1 MKILVTADWHVR
13 GERPLCRTDED
24 WIESQRKTI
33 SEIRKIY
40 LENKCEQIWI
50 LGDLFDAP
58 RCATSAVN
66 MLIEELQKFP
76 SGSVRVLCGNHDLKD
91 HNYGNLEECSIGTI
105 KHLFE
110 DVPGCLMRGGVKI
123 NVSANPFALDD
134 LQSNAEVI
142 CTHQLT
148 FPNEKARPMPG
159 CGVLAQD
166 LLDTWRGAEIIFT
179 GDYHHAFI
187 YKEDWDTLP
196 ARFVVTPGC
205 INIQKAD
212 ELDYEP
218 SVVIW
223 DTDEVIGAS
232 SHPFEIVYLDPQREF
247 CTRDH
252 IEAREQKE
260 TKLSQV
266 VETIKGGAE
275 ITLDFDSNLSAAVL
289 KCEKN
294 VVDEYEIVR
303 QELSS
308 EK

>member
-1 MKILVTADWHVR
+1 MKILITADWHVR

-33 SEIRKIY
+33 AQIR
-40 LENKCEQIWI
+40 EAFFHNGCEQIWI

-58 RCATSAVN
+58 RCATAAVN
-66 MLIEELQKFP
+66 MLIGELKKFP
-76 SGSVRVLCGNHDLKD
+76 QNSVKILCGNHDLKD
-91 HNYGNLEECSIGTI
+91 HNYNNLEECSIGTLKKI
-105 KHLFE
+105 FE
-110 DVPGCLMRGGVKI
+110 DVPDVVANDGIGSMS
-123 NVSANPFALDD
+123 VSAKPFALDD
-134 LQSNAEVI
+134 LQSNADVI

-166 LLDTWRGAEIIFT
+166 LLDRWENAEIIFT
-179 GDYHHAFI
+179 GDYHHGYI

-196 ARFVVTPGC
+196 GRYVVTPGC

-218 SVVIW
+218 FVIVW
-223 DTDEVIGAS
+223 DTKSNIDDYN
-232 SHPFEIVYLDPQREF
+232 FCKVYLDPQREF

-260 TKLSQV
+260 VQLAEV
-266 VETIKGGAE
+266 VETIKGGTE
-275 ITLDFDSNLSAAVL
+275 ITLDFDSNLSAAVA
-289 KCEKN
+289 KCDEKI
-294 VVDEYEIVR
+294 VAEYGLVR
-303 QELSS
+303 QEVNA

>member
-1 MKILVTADWHVR
+1 MKILITADWHVR

-33 SEIRKIY
+33 AQIR
-40 LENKCEQIWI
+40 EAFFHNGCEQIWI
-50 LGDLFDAP
+50 LGDIFDAP
-58 RCATSAVN
+58 RCATAAVN
-66 MLIEELQKFP
+66 MLIGELKKFP
-76 SGSVRVLCGNHDLKD
+76 QNSVKILCGNHDLKD
-91 HNYGNLEECSIGTI
+91 HNYNNLEECSIGTLKKI
-105 KHLFE
+105 FG
-110 DVPGCLMRGGVKI
+110 DVPDVVANDGIGSMS
-123 NVSANPFALDD
+123 VSAKPFALDD
-134 LQSNAEVI
+134 LQSNADVI

-166 LLDTWRGAEIIFT
+166 LLDRWANAELIFT
-179 GDYHHAFI
+179 GDYHHGYI

-196 ARFVVTPGC
+196 GRYVVTPGC

-218 SVVIW
+218 FVVVW
-223 DTDEVIGAS
+223 DTKSNIDDYN
-232 SHPFEIVYLDPQREF
+232 FCKVYLDPQREF

-260 TKLSQV
+260 AQLAEV
-266 VETIKGGAE
+266 VETIKGGTE
-275 ITLDFDSNLSAAVL
+275 ITLDFDSNLSAAVA
-289 KCEKN
+289 KCDEKI
-294 VVDEYEIVR
+294 VAEYGLVR
-303 QELSS
+303 QEVNA

>member
-1 MKILVTADWHVR
+1 MKILITADWHVR

-33 SEIRKIY
+33 AQIR
-40 LENKCEQIWI
+40 EAFFHNGCEQIWI
-50 LGDLFDAP
+50 LGDIFDAP
-58 RCATSAVN
+58 RCATAAVN
-66 MLIEELQKFP
+66 MLIGELKKFP
-76 SGSVRVLCGNHDLKD
+76 QNSVKILCGNHDLKD
-91 HNYGNLEECSIGTI
+91 HNYNNLEECSIGTLKKI
-105 KHLFE
+105 FE
-110 DVPGCLMRGGVKI
+110 DVPDVIANDGIGSMS
-123 NVSANPFALDD
+123 VSAKPFAFDD
-134 LQSNAEVI
+134 LQSNADVI

-166 LLDTWRGAEIIFT
+166 LLDRWANAELIFT
-179 GDYHHAFI
+179 GDYHHGYI

-196 ARFVVTPGC
+196 GRYVVTPGC

-218 SVVIW
+218 FVVVW
-223 DTDEVIGAS
+223 DTKSNIDDYN
-232 SHPFEIVYLDPQREF
+232 FCKVYLDPQREF

-260 TKLSQV
+260 AQLAEV
-266 VETIKGGAE
+266 VETIKGGTE
-275 ITLDFDSNLSAAVL
+275 ITLDFDSNLSAAVA
-289 KCEKN
+289 KCDEKI
-294 VVDEYEIVR
+294 VAEYGLVR
-303 QELSS
+303 QEVNA

>member
-1 MKILVTADWHVR
+1 MKILITADWHVR

-33 SEIRKIY
+33 AQIR
-40 LENKCEQIWI
+40 EAFFHNGCEQIWI
-50 LGDLFDAP
+50 LGDIFDAP

-66 MLIEELQKFP
+66 MLIGELKKFP
-76 SGSVRVLCGNHDLKD
+76 QNSVKILCGNHDLKD
-91 HNYGNLEECSIGTI
+91 HNYNNLEECSIGTLKKI
-105 KHLFE
+105 FG
-110 DVPGCLMRGGVKI
+110 DVPDVVANDGIGSMS
-123 NVSANPFALDD
+123 VSAKPFALDD
-134 LQSNAEVI
+134 LQSNADVI

-166 LLDTWRGAEIIFT
+166 LLDRWVNAEIIFT
-179 GDYHHAFI
+179 GDYHHGYI

-196 ARFVVTPGC
+196 GRYVVTPGC

-218 SVVIW
+218 FVVVW
-223 DTDEVIGAS
+223 DTKSNIDDYN
-232 SHPFEIVYLDPQREF
+232 FCKVYLDPQREF

-260 TKLSQV
+260 AQLAEV
-266 VETIKGGAE
+266 VETIKGGTE
-275 ITLDFDSNLSAAVL
+275 ITLDFDSNLSAAVA
-289 KCEKN
+289 KCDEKI
-294 VVDEYEIVR
+294 VAEYGLVR
-303 QELSS
+303 QEVNA

>member
-1 MKILVTADWHVR
+1 MKILITADWHVR

-33 SEIRKIY
+33 AQIR
-40 LENKCEQIWI
+40 EAFFHNGCEQIWI
-50 LGDLFDAP
+50 LGDIFDAP
-58 RCATSAVN
+58 RCATAAVN
-66 MLIEELQKFP
+66 MLIGELKKFP
-76 SGSVRVLCGNHDLKD
+76 QNSVKILCGNHDLKD
-91 HNYGNLEECSIGTI
+91 HNYNNLEECSIGTLKKI
-105 KHLFE
+105 FG
-110 DVPGCLMRGGVKI
+110 DVPDVVANDGIGSMS
-123 NVSANPFALDD
+123 VSAKPFALDD
-134 LQSNAEVI
+134 LQSNADVI

-166 LLDTWRGAEIIFT
+166 LLDRWANAEIIFT
-179 GDYHHAFI
+179 GDYHHGYI

-196 ARFVVTPGC
+196 GRYVVTPGC

-218 SVVIW
+218 FVVVW
-223 DTDEVIGAS
+223 DTKSNIDDYN
-232 SHPFEIVYLDPQREF
+232 FCKVYLDPQREF

-260 TKLSQV
+260 AQLAEV
-266 VETIKGGAE
+266 VETIKGGSE
-275 ITLDFDSNLSAAVL
+275 ITLDFDSNLEAAVA
-289 KCEKN
+289 KCDEKI
-294 VVDEYEIVR
+294 VAEYGLVR
-303 QELSS
+303 QEVNT

>member
-1 MKILVTADWHVR
+1 MKILITADWHVR

-33 SEIRKIY
+33 AQIR
-40 LENKCEQIWI
+40 EAFFHNGCEQIWI
-50 LGDLFDAP
+50 LGDIFDAP
-58 RCATSAVN
+58 RCATAAVN
-66 MLIEELQKFP
+66 MLIGELKKFP
-76 SGSVRVLCGNHDLKD
+76 QNSVKILCGNHDLKD
-91 HNYGNLEECSIGTI
+91 HNYNNLEECSIGTLKKI
-105 KHLFE
+105 FG
-110 DVPGCLMRGGVKI
+110 DVPDVVANDGIGSMS
-123 NVSANPFALDD
+123 VSAKPFALDD
-134 LQSNAEVI
+134 LQSAADVI

-166 LLDTWRGAEIIFT
+166 LLDRWANAEIIFT
-179 GDYHHAFI
+179 GDYHHGYI

-196 ARFVVTPGC
+196 GRYVVTPGC

-218 SVVIW
+218 FVVVW
-223 DTDEVIGAS
+223 DTKSNIDDYN
-232 SHPFEIVYLDPQREF
+232 FCKVYLDTQREF

-260 TKLSQV
+260 AQLAEV
-266 VETIKGGAE
+266 VETIKGGSE
-275 ITLDFDSNLSAAVL
+275 ITLDFDSNLAAAVA
-289 KCEKN
+289 KCDEKI
-294 VVDEYEIVR
+294 VAEYGIVR
-303 QELSS
+303 QEVNA

>member
-1 MKILVTADWHVR
+1 MKILITADWHVR

-33 SEIRKIY
+33 AQIR
-40 LENKCEQIWI
+40 EAFFHNGCEQIWI

-58 RCATSAVN
+58 RCATAAVN
-66 MLIEELQKFP
+66 MLIGELKKFP
-76 SGSVRVLCGNHDLKD
+76 QNSVKILCGNHDLKD
-91 HNYGNLEECSIGTI
+91 HNYNNLEECSIGTLKKI
-105 KHLFE
+105 FE
-110 DVPGCLMRGGVKI
+110 DVPDVIANDGIGSMS
-123 NVSANPFALDD
+123 VSAKPFALDD
-134 LQSNAEVI
+134 LQSNADVI

-166 LLDTWRGAEIIFT
+166 LLDRWANAEIIFT
-179 GDYHHAFI
+179 GDYHHGYI

-196 ARFVVTPGC
+196 GRYVVTPGC

-218 SVVIW
+218 FVIVW
-223 DTDEVIGAS
+223 DTKSNIDDYN
-232 SHPFEIVYLDPQREF
+232 FCKVYLDPQREF

-260 TKLSQV
+260 AQLAEV
-266 VETIKGGAE
+266 VETIKGGTE
-275 ITLDFDSNLSAAVL
+275 ITLDFDSNLSAAVA
-289 KCEKN
+289 KCDEKI
-294 VVDEYEIVR
+294 VAEYGLVR
-303 QELSS
+303 QEVNA